1 MGQHLSKEDVQSEIE
16 EYLRVCFLSMD
27 QEDKQ
32 GEHIQSSLNLST
44 VSAQKESVE
53 AYLHYL
59 SLNKENKINL
69 DEFIR
74 NLSTSIFLK
83 KGDDKEDE
91 QQQDKETTDSSNQDN
106 DEKVKDD
113 KEDTLSSSSD
123 RKNLKKI
130 KYKKGS
136 FEACCFDGD
145 DIFVQILKSN
155 IKSNNNSNSNSNS
168 SDNNNN
174 NNKSQLPK
182 LFERVVS
189 QYQQQYKPQ
198 PNEYLNSWEYFDELN
213 CAPIFYDINP
223 LYNILHSDQY
233 YIQEK
238 SLCIPSTSNTSSNGD
253 FIITQEFIKGVLKA
267 LSTFIS
273 PLPNSIHFNDTHIPP
288 SIDYSQ
294 HNILRLHPNILPILE
309 ILKRDNSNN
318 SSKEES
324 NSNNIEQTDSSNNN
338 NNNNNI
344 DDTYYLIYK
353 KYQYSLDGLLR
364 YSNQYLQ
371 KNLKTT
377 NFILYQLVQLFS
389 FLHDKEVVH
398 GNLTPSSIQLD
409 NRMWVG
415 VHGFTFPSTPLYH
428 TPTLSHCS
436 IQDSAVQHWI
446 NGDLSN
452 FDYLMILNKLAH
464 RNIGDHMNHPVM
476 PWIIDFTKNPLI
488 QINTSTSVSAVTGT
502 TTSTTGT
509 TTGTT
514 STSGLLLLE
523 GWRDLTKTKYRLN
536 KGDEQ
541 LDFQFYNAPEGTENP
556 HHISD
561 VLSELTYYSYLA
573 RRTPVPLLRRFVRT
587 NYEPN
592 EYPGTMERLYKWTPD
607 ECIPEFFTDP
617 SIFSSIHPD
626 MPDLLIPEWASSKEE
641 FIQIHMKALE
651 SDQVSKQLHCWIDLT
666 FGYLLSGE
674 DAIKAKNMALMDTS
688 VPRNSGIIQLFT
700 KPHPRKLVKSNSS
713 TLHSSI
719 PSTTSSSNSTTATSS
734 LTTGTASSL
743 NNTGNDHHHHQPIL
757 SNSSDHDFIIKFN
770 DFGVDYYSNNH
781 QSSTIPINVTTGR
794 SDSFGSNSSFT
805 NNNNNSSVP
814 ILSSF
819 YTMNNSN
826 NPLSHSSTISSSPLN
841 NNSNSSFNK
850 DNNINNNGTPYQ
862 PRTSPNNSSSS
873 STATTTGT
881 TGTANKQRSSS
892 SKKDDN
898 KPFSKFLPS
907 IFQPTRSSSTSSGT
921 TTTTASD
928 HNLNLLKDDSFST
941 SPSSVPMESMSNSN
955 SSQQQTT
962 PLSPNNYSVN
972 YNHNNSNN
980 SNSNNTKQPLIHSKS
995 EESMIKKYG
1004 NGLFSSIGI
1013 TKPSSSSPNVPTNS
1027 SNNSNSNYNEP
1038 TSPISP
1044 PSPISQS
1051 DSTIKPSVAVSPAAF
1066 RGAEYNNSP
1075 SSDLP
1080 ITQIMEPLPT
1090 DLEFGMLEYD
1100 LISGN
1105 QNHQPRSS
1113 ASSYQHTATSDSQWD
1128 YSYVM
1133 AQNSS
1138 IFIDKLLNH
1147 ENNSSF
1153 NQNFEKL
1160 YAVYQPLE
1168 YKYTS
1173 IEYPDIL
1180 SFLSNKQYQKLDI
1193 MKAGDMFA
1201 LGCIISELYQGYPL
1215 FTSQSLD
1222 QHFSNSNSSSSN
1234 SNSYSAPDYVKNKP
1248 IQLYPI
1254 TYNLP
1259 NPIREVVC
1267 RLIEPNPENRITP
1280 KELLSSPIFPNYF
1293 KQMYHFLCHYH
1304 SLHTA
1309 EEKLVFTLANIGAVT
1324 SLPNEAMDLILP
1336 YILELFNHPNTM
1348 VSALIDLLDPLSQR
1362 LGPLLSQ
1369 TYLLPCLINL
1379 YQRHEDHLLQCH
1391 LIQIPMID
1399 MIVSRFGRDI
1409 YIHHILPFF
1418 LDSVKTNPRENPN
1431 HEMLTTGLIK
1441 ISKILGIPLTIRH
1454 IMYPLLVALTKP
1466 HLQHLNEPLVA
1477 IASSLGESV
1486 IIKFYFPAI
1495 FILIQKHSS
1504 KASRSESIPCTLL
1517 SLLQE
1522 LILLVK
1528 PGLVLRYL
1536 LKEST
1541 QLASLL
1547 LNPSNPALLLPLAET
1562 LLRISGRI
1570 GVNNTKDYILKY
1582 LQQFFSNYSDLYGY
1596 SGHNSYSTI
1605 GDSESAKQL
1614 RTIYSPEMTYFLY
1627 FKLAR
1632 IIGFEIM
1639 RSEISDNSLIEHI
1652 MMIYIKENHL
1662 KSETPPSTIPP
1673 YVSDEG
1679 LYDDF
1684 EDTLDQKISSTYK
1697 LDDYQDYDDLINDQS
1712 FSFQGNI
1719 VAFYKEHNASIKS
1732 IAMSPS
1738 ESIFASGSKDNLVKI
1753 WSLESTR
1760 SLATY
1765 NQHMHTVHSVKFISS
1780 LVASCDI
1787 TSIQVWDPESKVKVN
1802 LFYEPNGSYTCF
1814 EPLTNK
1820 YIVASSSESTLNFYD
1835 LSLGIQTHEWA
1846 LAYQTGSSIRCLT
1859 TSNDH
1864 HYNSAVSN
1872 SNAAYSN
1879 STTIPTWVAAGSSS
1893 GIISILDTRTGT
1905 ILEQWKTHDGPTIKL
1920 IGQGTRYLISCSEK
1934 SVIQWDL
1941 TYSPPTIRKMWKGF
1955 KDSITSMSLC
1965 QNDLMVSTGTKI
1977 TCISLLDDP
1986 YSNSSNYNT
1995 FRVNEGIRLNVQKQT
2010 NIQSLSF
2017 FPLHHLLLAGTEDGY
2032 IKICQ

>member
-1 MGQHLSKEDVQSEIE
+1 MGQHLSKEDVKLEIE
-16 EYLRVCFLSMD
+16 QYLRVCFLSMD
-27 QEDKQ
+27 QEDRQ
-32 GEHIQSSLNLST
+32 GSHIQSSFNLST
-44 VSAQKESVE
+44 ASAQKESVE

-59 SLNKENKINL
+59 STSKETKPSI
-69 DEFIR
+69 DDFIK
-74 NLSTSIFLK
+74 SFSASIFLK
-83 KGDDKEDE
+83 REEEQDD
-91 QQQDKETTDSSNQDN
+91 QQQQPDTTSTADVNIKDEDHKDKDKDK
-106 DEKVKDD
+106 DEKD
-113 KEDTLSSSSD
+113 KSSAEDTSD
-123 RKNLKKI
+123 TPDKKEEQEEEEDPSERKKKKNI
-130 KYKKGS
+130 RYKKGS
-136 FEACCFDGD
+136 FEASCFDGD
-145 DIFVQILKSN
+145 DISIQILKTHIGNSSTSDLN
-155 IKSNNNSNSNSNS
+155 SSSNSTLPTAPAI
-168 SDNNNN
+168 
-174 NNKSQLPK
+174 QLPK
-182 LFERVVS
+182 LFERVLS
-189 QYQQQYKPQ
+189 QYHQQQFKPQ

-213 CAPIFYDINP
+213 CAPIFYDLNP
-223 LYNILHSDQY
+223 LYNMLHSDQY
-233 YIQEK
+233 CIQEK
-238 SLCIPSTSNTSSNGD
+238 SLCIPSSTTSGD
-253 FIITQEFIKGVLKA
+253 YVITQEFIKGVLKA
-267 LSTFIS
+267 LSTYIS
-273 PLPNSIHFNDTHIPP
+273 PLPNSIHFNDTHIPA
-288 SIDYSQ
+288 SIDYTQ
-294 HNILRLHPNILPILE
+294 NNVLRFHPNVLPILE
-309 ILKRDNSNN
+309 VLKRNSKDTNSN
-318 SSKEES
+318 SS
-324 NSNNIEQTDSSNNN
+324 NSNSNTEQQHNNTDD
-338 NNNNNI
+338 
-344 DDTYYLIYK
+344 DDTFYIIYK
-353 KYQYSLDGLLR
+353 KYQYSLDGLIR

-377 NFILYQLVQLFS
+377 NFILYQLVQLLS

-398 GNLTPSSIQLD
+398 GNLTPASIQLD

-415 VHGFTFPSTPLYH
+415 VHGFTFPSSPLYH
-428 TPTLSHCS
+428 TPALSQS
-436 IQDSAVQHWI
+436 SLQDCAVQRWI
-446 NGDLSN
+446 TGDLSN

-476 PWIIDFTKNPLI
+476 PWIIDFTRNPLLP
-488 QINTSTSVSAVTGT
+488 T
-502 TTSTTGT
+502 TTT

-514 STSGLLLLE
+514 GNNSTATD
-523 GWRDLTKTKYRLN
+523 GWRDLSRTKYRLN

-541 LDFQFYNAPEGTENP
+541 LDFQFHNVPEGTENP

-592 EYPGTMERLYKWTPD
+592 EYPNSMERLYRWTPD
-607 ECIPEFFTDP
+607 ECIPEFFTDA
-617 SIFSSIHPD
+617 SIFTSIHAD
-626 MPDLLIPEWASSKEE
+626 MPDLLIPEWAASKEE

-688 VPRNSGIIQLFT
+688 VPRNSGIVQLFT
-700 KPHPRKLVKSNSS
+700 KPHPKKILKSPHPMSASAAPLGGSNTS
-713 TLHSSI
+713 T
-719 PSTTSSSNSTTATSS
+719 PSSSLDPNSLQSNA
-734 LTTGTASSL
+734 
-743 NNTGNDHHHHQPIL
+743 NTIAL

-770 DFGVDYYSNNH
+770 DFGVDYYSNPI
-781 QSSTIPINVTTGR
+781 STNR
-794 SDSFGSNSSFT
+794 SDSFGSNSSFSAANT
-805 NNNNNSSVP
+805 NMP
-814 ILSSF
+814 LSSI
-819 YTMNNSN
+819 YHTPNSTTA
-826 NPLSHSSTISSSPLN
+826 NPLSYSNPISSSPLN
-841 NNSNSSFNK
+841 NNSSNVL
-850 DNNINNNGTPYQ
+850 NNININTNSGSNSTGTSNNSNTPYQ
-862 PRTSPNNSSSS
+862 PRVNPTISSNQTNANSNTSNSSGNTNTNSM
-873 STATTTGT
+873 
-881 TGTANKQRSSS
+881 KQRSSS
-892 SKKDDN
+892 SKKDD
-898 KPFSKFLPS
+898 KPFSKYLPS
-907 IFQPTRSSSTSSGT
+907 IFQPTRSNSSGSS
-921 TTTTASD
+921 ASAPID
-928 HNLNLLKDDSFST
+928 QNINSLKDDSFST
-941 SPSSVPMESMSNSN
+941 SPSSVPMESMSSGGNQSAN
-955 SSQQQTT
+955 T
-962 PLSPNNYSVN
+962 PLSPPYGS
-972 YNHNNSNN
+972 S
-980 SNSNNTKQPLIHSKS
+980 TKHQQPLIHSKS

-1004 NGLFSSIGI
+1004 NGLFSSMGI
-1013 TKPSSSSPNVPTNS
+1013 TKPSSSSPNVPTT
-1027 SNNSNSNYNEP
+1027 NNNVGNNYDRHHHNEP

-1051 DSTIKPSVAVSPAAF
+1051 DNTMGKPVTSPHLMTAI
-1066 RGAEYNNSP
+1066 NNSP
-1075 SSDLP
+1075 TTTADLP

-1090 DLEFGMLEYD
+1090 DLEFGLLEYD

-1105 QNHQPRSS
+1105 QNHQPRSA
-1113 ASSYQHTATSDSQWD
+1113 ASSYQHTGAPDAWD

-1147 ENNSSF
+1147 ENNSLF

-1160 YAVYQPLE
+1160 YAIYQPLE
-1168 YKYTS
+1168 YKYSS

-1180 SFLSNKQYQKLDI
+1180 CWLSSKQAQKLDI
-1193 MKAGDMFA
+1193 MKSNDMFA
-1201 LGCIISELYQGYPL
+1201 LGCIISELYQGFPL
-1215 FTSQSLD
+1215 FTSQSLE
-1222 QHFSNSNSSSSN
+1222 QHFNSNRGSSGNN
-1234 SNSYSAPDYVKNKP
+1234 SNTYVPPDYVKNKP

-1267 RLIEPNPENRITP
+1267 RLIDPNPEDRITP

-1304 SLHTA
+1304 SLYTA

-1418 LDSVKTNPRENPN
+1418 LDSLKTNPRENPN

-1441 ISKILGIPLTIRH
+1441 ISKILGIPLTIRY

-1466 HLQHLNEPLVA
+1466 HLQHLNEPLIA

-1504 KASRSESIPCTLL
+1504 KATRSESIPCTLL

-1596 SGHNSYSTI
+1596 SGHNSYSLIDT
-1605 GDSESAKQL
+1605 SEASKQL
-1614 RTIYSPEMTYFLY
+1614 RAIYSPEMTYFLY
-1627 FKLAR
+1627 YKLAR

-1652 MMIYIKENHL
+1652 MMIYIKENHI

-1684 EDTLDQKISSTYK
+1684 EETLDHKISLTYK

-1719 VAFYKEHNASIKS
+1719 ISCYKEHNASIKS

-1846 LAYQTGSSIRCLT
+1846 LAYQTGSSIRCLS

-1864 HYNSAVSN
+1864 HYTS
-1872 SNAAYSN
+1872 SNASHSSYSN
-1879 STTIPTWVAAGSSS
+1879 TTTIPTWVAAGSSS
-1893 GIISILDTRTGT
+1893 GMISILDTRTGT

-1941 TYSPPTIRKMWKGF
+1941 SNSPPSIKKMWKGF
-1955 KDSITSMSLC
+1955 KDAITSMSLC
-1965 QNDLMVSTGTKI
+1965 QNDLIVSTGNKI
-1977 TCISLLDDP
+1977 TSISLLDDT

-2017 FPLHHLLLAGTEDGY
+2017 FPLHHLLLAGTEDGHIY
-2032 IKICQ
+2032 IS